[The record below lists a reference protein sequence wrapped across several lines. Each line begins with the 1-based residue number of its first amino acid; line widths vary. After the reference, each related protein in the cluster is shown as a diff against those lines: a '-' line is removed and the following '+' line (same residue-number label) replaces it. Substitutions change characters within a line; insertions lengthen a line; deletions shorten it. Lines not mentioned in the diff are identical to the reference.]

1 MFKGKKVAAVAE
13 AAGLKCNVNGSVETG
28 VGNAA
33 NIHLAASTGVVG
45 YGCVVPVS
53 SPKEK
58 AKKGIAGIYYQ
69 DDIITEP
76 FVFENGD
83 IIVSAKPGLG
93 IDLDEDKL
101 KHYRIDL

>member
-1 MFKGKKVAAVAE
+1 
-13 AAGLKCNVNGSVETG
+13 VETG

-33 NIHLAASTGVVG
+33 NLHLAASTGVVT
-45 YGCVVPVS
+45 YACVLPVS

-58 AKKGIAGIYYQ
+58 AKKGIAGVYYQ

-76 FVFENGD
+76 FAFEDGD

-93 IDLDEDKL
+93 IEVDEDKL
-101 KHYRIDL
+101 EHYRIKS